1 MLTTAAR
8 LFLVGGILAAIGLV
22 LVLLFEGTANGIGLV
37 FLSLASVPTV
47 AGVAVGG
54 AALIS
59 RRARAGK
66 PFA

>member
-1 MLTTAAR
+1 MLTTGSR
-8 LFLVGGILAAIGLV
+8 LLLLGGILAAIGLL

-37 FLSLASVPTV
+37 FLSLACVPTV
-47 AGVAVGG
+47 AGIAVMGS
-54 AALIS
+54 AVVS

>member
-1 MLTTAAR
+1 MLATASR
-8 LFLVGGILAAIGLV
+8 LLLLGGILAAIGLL
-22 LVLLFEGTANGIGLV
+22 LVLLFEGTANGIGLA
-37 FLSLASVPTV
+37 FLSLACVPTV

-54 AALIS
+54 SALIS

>member
-1 MLTTAAR
+1 MLTTGAR
-8 LFLVGGILAAIGLV
+8 LLLLGGILAAIGLV

-47 AGVAVGG
+47 AGAAVMGS
-54 AALIS
+54 AFVS

>member
-1 MLTTAAR
+1 MLTNAAR
-8 LFLVGGILAAIGLV
+8 LLLVGGILAAIGLV

-37 FLSLASVPTV
+37 FFAFACLPTV
-47 AGVAVGG
+47 AGLAIGG
-54 AALIS
+54 SALIS

>member
-8 LFLVGGILAAIGLV
+8 LLLLGGILAAIGLV

-37 FLSLASVPTV
+37 FFAFATLATV

-54 AALIS
+54 SALIS

>member
-1 MLTTAAR
+1 MLTTGSR
-8 LFLVGGILAAIGLV
+8 LLLLGGILAAVGLV

-37 FLSLASVPTV
+37 FLSIGSLPTV
-47 AGVAVGG
+47 AGIAMMGSAFV
-54 AALIS
+54 S